1 MYRITQRLMDM
12 IDDRQVPVGMQCF
25 TGDHTL
31 IEVMGS
37 AGMDYVWIDSEHSGI
52 NPRALE
58 DSIRVADGAGLSTI
72 VRIPEPDDT
81 TSARRALEA
90 GAEGIVVPMVRSA
103 GDIENLL
110 DALRYPPNGR
120 RGICPAYRAAGYAIS
135 TFTDYAEASDAS
147 LLLIPMIETV
157 DGLEHVEEIC
167 AIPEVKIVV
176 FAAGELS
183 FALGENANA
192 DIHGNDK
199 ILAAHQRVK
208 AAAWENDVV
217 LLGGPILGP
226 TAESCAKALED
237 DIGVF
242 CLGIDVMS
250 FRKVVEDAVGAA
262 NAAVAGSPAYTRPA
276 APPSG
281 FFSR

>member
-1 MYRITQRLMDM
+1 MYRIKQKLMTM
-12 IDDRQVPVGMQCF
+12 IENRQVPVGMQCF
-25 TGDHTL
+25 TGDHTI

-58 DSIRVADGAGLSTI
+58 DSIRVADGAGLSSI

-81 TSARRALEA
+81 ASARRALEA

-103 GDIENLL
+103 ADIENLL
-110 DALRYPPNGR
+110 DALRYPPNGH

-135 TFTDYAEASDAS
+135 TFTEYATASDAS
-147 LLLIPMIETV
+147 LLIIPMIETV
-157 DGLEHVEEIC
+157 DGLEHVAEIC

-199 ILAAHQRVK
+199 ILQAHQRVK
-208 AAAWENDVV
+208 AAAKAGGVV

-226 TAESCAKALED
+226 TAESCAKALDD
-237 DIGVF
+237 DIAVF

-250 FRKVVEDAVGAA
+250 FRMVVEDAVSAA
-262 NAAVAGSPAYTRPA
+262 DAAVGGSDTFSRSA
-276 APPSG
+276 APASG
-281 FFSR
+281 FFGR